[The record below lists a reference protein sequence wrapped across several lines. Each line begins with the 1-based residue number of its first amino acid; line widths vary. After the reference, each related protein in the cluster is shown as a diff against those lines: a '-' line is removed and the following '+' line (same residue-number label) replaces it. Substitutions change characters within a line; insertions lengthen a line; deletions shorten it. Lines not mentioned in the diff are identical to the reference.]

1 MSYSMPIFRKIFTLS
16 HFIERK
22 EKNCLNC
29 NAQVQ
34 GRFCHVC
41 GQENIETKESV
52 WQLVSHFVGDLFHFD
67 GKFFSSLRLLMFKP
81 GFLSREYLRGR
92 RMSYINPIRM
102 YIFSSAVFFLL
113 FFMLMPANVNEDKN
127 LVTEVKKEIEAE
139 INSLQEKIKADTLTS
154 QSKLDSI
161 KLLQRDLEILNL
173 DSNYVQILENR
184 KTSFSI
190 SSDVDSFTSVEQ
202 YVRYQQSL
210 PKKDR
215 DGFFDSKMKQ
225 RQLYLN
231 QKYKGDQRSF
241 LKKLLDEVLHKIPIA
256 LFISLPF
263 VAFLLNLVYFRNKS
277 YYFADHAI
285 FLLHLFNA
293 LFVFGLGIV
302 LAGTLGNGKISSLIS
317 SILNIWMF
325 LYWYWAFKGFYQ
337 QGWIKTIL
345 KGLFMFI
352 MTVFIIL
359 MIIFF
364 FGLFLTFTIA

>member
-1 MSYSMPIFRKIFTLS
+1 MKEIKDKLDTLS
-16 HFIERK
+16 SDVQEIK
-22 EKNCLNC
+22 LNVVKLESSYD
-29 NAQVQ
+29 NANHILD
-34 GRFCHVC
+34 RL
-41 GQENIETKESV
+41 TTSV
-52 WQLVSHFVGDLFHFD
+52 EHHIKRTDELQD
-67 GKFFSSLRLLMFKP
+67 
-81 GFLSREYLRGR
+81 
-92 RMSYINPIRM
+92 
-102 YIFSSAVFFLL
+102 
-113 FFMLMPANVNEDKN
+113 
-127 LVTEVKKEIEAE
+127 LVTEVRV
-139 INSLQEKIKADTLTS
+139 QT
-154 QSKLDSI
+154 Q
-161 KLLQRDLEILNL
+161 LLQRDLEILNL

-184 KTSFSI
+184 KTNFSI

-302 LAGTLGNGKISSLIS
+302 LVGTLGNGKIPSLIS

>member
-1 MSYSMPIFRKIFTLS
+1 MS
-16 HFIERK
+16 HFKERK

-67 GKFFSSLRLLMFKP
+67 GKFFSSLRLLMFRP
-81 GFLSREYLRGR
+81 GFLSREYLQGR

-102 YIFSSAVFFLL
+102 YIFSSAIFFLI
-113 FFMLMPANVNEDKN
+113 FFMLMPSNVNDGN
-127 LVTEVKKEIEAE
+127 ALVSQVRNEIEAE
-139 INSLQEKIKADTLTS
+139 IDSLQEKIKTDSLSS

-161 KLLQRDLEILNL
+161 ALLKRDLEILSL
-173 DSNYVQILENR
+173 DSNYIKILENR
-184 KTSFSI
+184 KESFSI
-190 SSDVDSFTSVEQ
+190 SNDIDSFTSVEQ
-202 YVRYQQSL
+202 YLRYQQSL
-210 PKKDR
+210 PEKER
-215 DGFFDSKMKQ
+215 DGFIDSKMKQ

-263 VAFLLNLVYFRNKS
+263 VAFLLNLVYFRNKH
-277 YYFADHAI
+277 YFFADHAI

-302 LAGTLGNGKISSLIS
+302 LVGALGNGKIPSFIS
-317 SILNIWMF
+317 SVLNIWMF

-345 KGLFMFI
+345 KGFFMFI
-352 MTVFIIL
+352 MTSLIII

>member
-1 MSYSMPIFRKIFTLS
+1 MS
-16 HFIERK
+16 HFKERK

-67 GKFFSSLRLLMFKP
+67 GKFFSSLRLLMFRP
-81 GFLSREYLRGR
+81 GFLSREYLQGR

-102 YIFSSAVFFLL
+102 YIFSSAIFFLI
-113 FFMLMPANVNEDKN
+113 FFMLMPSNVNDGN
-127 LVTEVKKEIEAE
+127 ALVSQVRNEIEAE
-139 INSLQEKIKADTLTS
+139 IDSLQEKIKTDSLTS

-161 KLLQRDLEILNL
+161 ALLKRDLEILSL
-173 DSNYVQILENR
+173 DSNYIKILENR
-184 KTSFSI
+184 KESFSI
-190 SSDVDSFTSVEQ
+190 SNDIDSFTSVEQ
-202 YVRYQQSL
+202 YLRYQQSL
-210 PKKDR
+210 PEKER
-215 DGFFDSKMKQ
+215 DGFIDSKMKQ

-263 VAFLLNLVYFRNKS
+263 VAFLLNLVYFRNKH
-277 YYFADHAI
+277 YFFADHAI

-302 LAGTLGNGKISSLIS
+302 LVGALGNGKIPSFIS
-317 SILNIWMF
+317 SVLNIWMF

-345 KGLFMFI
+345 KGFFMFI
-352 MTVFIIL
+352 MTSLIII

>member
-1 MSYSMPIFRKIFTLS
+1 MS
-16 HFIERK
+16 HFKERK

-41 GQENIETKESV
+41 GQENIETKESI

-67 GKFFSSLRLLMFKP
+67 GKFFSSLRLLMFRP
-81 GFLSREYLRGR
+81 GFLSREYLQGR

-102 YIFSSAVFFLL
+102 YIFSSAIFFLI
-113 FFMLMPANVNEDKN
+113 FFMLMPSNVNDGN
-127 LVTEVKKEIEAE
+127 PLVSQVGNEIEAE
-139 INSLQEKIKADTLTS
+139 INSLQEKIKTDSLS
-154 QSKLDSI
+154 SRSKLDSI
-161 KLLQRDLEILNL
+161 ALLKRDLEILSL
-173 DSNYVQILENR
+173 DSNYIKILENR
-184 KTSFSI
+184 KESFSI
-190 SSDVDSFTSVEQ
+190 SNDIDSFTSVEQ
-202 YVRYQQSL
+202 YLRYQQSL
-210 PKKDR
+210 PEKDR
-215 DGFFDSKMKQ
+215 DGFIDSKMKQ

-263 VAFLLNLVYFRNKS
+263 VAFLLNLVYFRNKH
-277 YYFADHAI
+277 YFFADHAI

-302 LAGTLGNGKISSLIS
+302 LVGALGNGKFPSFISSV
-317 SILNIWMF
+317 LNIWMF

-345 KGLFMFI
+345 KGFFMFI
-352 MTVFIIL
+352 MTSLIII

-364 FGLFLTFTIA
+364 FGLFLTFTIT

>member
-1 MSYSMPIFRKIFTLS
+1 MPIFRKIFILS
-16 HFIERK
+16 HFKERE

-52 WQLVSHFVGDLFHFD
+52 WHLVSHFVGDLFHFD
-67 GKFFSSLRLLMFKP
+67 GKFFSSLKLLMFKP

-102 YIFSSAVFFLL
+102 YIFSSAIFFLV
-113 FFMLMPANVNEDKN
+113 FFMLMPSNVDDNK
-127 LVTEVKKEIEAE
+127 LGSLSVIKKEIQEE
-139 INSLQEKIKADTLTS
+139 ITRIENTLNSDSSKI
-154 QSKLDSI
+154 QSKIDSI
-161 KLLQRDLEILNL
+161 KLLQRDLDILKM
-173 DSNYVQILENR
+173 DSSYIKILQSR
-184 KTSFSI
+184 KASFSL
-190 SSDVDSFTSVEQ
+190 SSDIDSFSTVDQ
-202 YVRYQQSL
+202 YVRYQESL
-210 PKKDR
+210 PISKR
-215 DGFFDSKMKQ
+215 DGFFDNRMKQ

-231 QKYKGDQRSF
+231 EKYKGDQRSF

-302 LAGTLGNGKISSLIS
+302 FAGAMGNSIVPNLIS

-337 QGWIKTIL
+337 QGWSKTIL
-345 KGLFMFI
+345 KGFFMFM
-352 MTVFIIL
+352 MTVLTIL
-359 MIIFF
+359 IIIFL
-364 FGLFLTFTIA
+364 FGLFLTFTIH